1 MKKFF
6 NKFKNNKGNSLAE
19 FAVTAAMMATLAT
32 TAAPAFS
39 GVADAAKEKQ
49 TIANMDRIA
58 GMINQYYSNK
68 SASVGTSDLAE
79 GRGRIP
85 GQQNFEVQL
94 GGYSTLDE
102 VVVDLTAPDGGE
114 APYNKWD
121 SGEGSKWLSV
131 FGTSTVDPN
140 YLGGVQDY
148 PTGNDGVNTYYQYDE
163 MLSMLQAEEGIITSP
178 FGEGH
183 YIYVVIPGGVKY
195 YVDETT
201 GAAGTVT
208 CNGCGPIVVIADA
221 YDPAA
226 YHKIQ
231 SFQ

>member
-1 MKKFF
+1 MFR
-6 NKFKNNKGNSLAE
+6 
-19 FAVTAAMMATLAT
+19 T
-32 TAAPAFS
+32 
-39 GVADAAKEKQ
+39 
-49 TIANMDRIA
+49 
-58 GMINQYYSNK
+58 SN
-68 SASVGTSDLAE
+68 
-79 GRGRIP
+79 
-85 GQQNFEVQL
+85 
-94 GGYSTLDE
+94 
-102 VVVDLTAPDGGE
+102 VDH
-114 APYNKWD
+114 
-121 SGEGSKWLSV
+121 
-131 FGTSTVDPN
+131 N
-140 YLGGVQDY
+140 YLGGVLDHQ
-148 PTGNDGVNTYYQYDE
+148 TGSDDGNTYYQYDE
-163 MLSMLQAEEGIITSP
+163 MLSMLSEEEGIITSP

>member
-1 MKKFF
+1 MC
-6 NKFKNNKGNSLAE
+6 
-19 FAVTAAMMATLAT
+19 
-32 TAAPAFS
+32 
-39 GVADAAKEKQ
+39 
-49 TIANMDRIA
+49 IR
-58 GMINQYYSNK
+58 
-68 SASVGTSDLAE
+68 
-79 GRGRIP
+79 
-85 GQQNFEVQL
+85 
-94 GGYSTLDE
+94 
-102 VVVDLTAPDGGE
+102 
-114 APYNKWD
+114 D
-121 SGEGSKWLSV
+121 S
-131 FGTSTVDPN
+131 N

>member
-1 MKKFF
+1 MMKIL
-6 NKFKNNKGNSLAE
+6 NKLKNNKGNSLAE

-39 GVADAAKEKQ
+39 GVSDGAKVQQ
-49 TIANMDRIA
+49 TTANMDRIA

-68 SASVGTSDLAE
+68 SASVGTSDAAE

-85 GQQNFEVQL
+85 GQQNFETQL
-94 GGYSTLDE
+94 GGYTTLDE
-102 VVVDLTAPDGGE
+102 VVADLTAPVGGQ

-121 SGEGSKWLSV
+121 SGEGSKWISV
-131 FGTSTVDPN
+131 FGTANVDDN
-140 YLGGVQDY
+140 YLGGVLDY
-148 PTGNDGVNTYYQYDE
+148 QTGNDGGNNYYQYDE
-163 MLSMLQAEEGIITSP
+163 MLSMLQQDEGIITSP

-183 YIYVVIPGGVKY
+183 YIYAVIPGGLKY
-195 YVDETT
+195 YVDPTT
-201 GAAGTVT
+201 GNVGTVT
-208 CNGCGPIVVIADA
+208 CNSCGPIVVIADA